1 MNRVTWN
8 LESEATTEVRMRTS
22 PEFAPDIKVGPD
34 GTRNAPGA
42 GRLSILM
49 PPGTY
54 TVKLLAGGQVLSQP
68 LVVKKDPNSGG
79 TEADIATQTAMMLD
93 LQKDLES
100 GSQMVNQIEFI
111 RSQVEKVDAAA
122 VKTAADAFDKKLIE
136 IEENLIQ
143 LRLTGQGQDTVRW
156 PPKLLA
162 KINYLASG
170 LASGDF
176 GPTKQQR
183 EVQAL
188 FKQQLAALR
197 RRLDTVLS
205 QDLTA
210 FNKLLADNNIKP
222 IKP

>member
-1 MNRVTWN
+1 
-8 LESEATTEVRMRTS
+8 MRTS
-22 PEFAPDIKVGPD
+22 PQFAPEIKVGPD

-54 TVKLLAGGQVLSQP
+54 IVKLLAGGQTLSQP
-68 LVVKKDPNSGG
+68 LVIRKDPNSGG
-79 TEADIATQTAMMLD
+79 TEADISAQTAMMLD
-93 LQKDLES
+93 LQRDLES
-100 GSQMVNQIEFI
+100 GSQMVNQIESI
-111 RSQVEKVDAAA
+111 RSQVEKLDAAT
-122 VKTAADAFDKKLIE
+122 VKSAAEAFDNKLIE

-143 LRLTGQGQDTVRW
+143 LRLTGQGQDTVRY

-162 KINYLASG
+162 KIGYLAGG

-188 FKQQLAALR
+188 LKQQLTAVR
-197 RRLDTVLS
+197 QRLDAVLS
-205 QDLTA
+205 QDLMA
-210 FNKLLADNNIKP
+210 FNKLLTDNNIKP

>member
-1 MNRVTWN
+1 
-8 LESEATTEVRMRTS
+8 
-22 PEFAPDIKVGPD
+22 
-34 GTRNAPGA
+34 
-42 GRLSILM
+42 M

-54 TVKLLAGGQVLSQP
+54 TVKLSAGAQTLSQP
-68 LVVKKDPNSGG
+68 LVIKKDPNSGG
-79 TEADIATQTAMMLD
+79 TEADIMTQNAMMLD

-100 GSQMVNQIEFI
+100 GAQMVNQIEFI
-111 RSQVEKVDAAA
+111 RSQVEKLNAAA
-122 VKTAADAFDKKLIE
+122 VKPAADAFNNKLIE

-162 KINYLASG
+162 KINYLAGG

-188 FKQQLAALR
+188 LKQQLTAVR
-197 RRLDTVLS
+197 QRLDAVLS

-210 FNKLLADNNIKP
+210 FNKLLTDNNIKP